1 MRLLLKSLLTAF
13 LAIASVL
20 PAFAG
25 ETRVVPANRASAI
38 FFYYTSSND
47 TCYSGAKP
55 KVHFTTEPEHGSV
68 TSMWRAVT
76 RTKEDGKC
84 AGKPVHG
91 TLIIYKPNPGYHG
104 PDKVSVT
111 FSEAEGN
118 DYFVRPRGYTVNIVV
133 K

>member
-1 MRLLLKSLLTAF
+1 MRLLLKSLLAAF

-20 PAFAG
+20 PAFSA

-38 FFYYTSSND
+38 LFYFTFSND

-68 TSMWRAVT
+68 TSTWKAVT
-76 RTKEDGKC
+76 RNKDAGKC
-84 AGKPVHG
+84 AGKPAHG
-91 TLIIYKPNPGYHG
+91 TLIVYRPNPDYHG
-104 PDKVSVT
+104 PDKVSVV
-111 FSEAEGN
+111 FSESEGN
-118 DYFVRPRGYTVNIVV
+118 DYFVSPREYIVKIVV